1 MSLEAW
7 MQGGVPQEARAED
20 NPDTL
25 VSEMLNIFEGR
36 DSTGLPVELERNRR
50 ESSMPRRFLA

>member
-1 MSLEAW
+1 MVFQKW
-7 MQGGVPQEARAED
+7 MVARD
-20 NPDTL
+20 M